1 MTRHLHC
8 YCDKC
13 GREVSGRDMK
23 LTIRSLSHAINPSTE
38 TDDRGT
44 VDLCDR
50 CTIRLKDW
58 IAERIDG

>member
-1 MTRHLHC
+1 
-8 YCDKC
+8 
-13 GREVSGRDMK
+13 MK